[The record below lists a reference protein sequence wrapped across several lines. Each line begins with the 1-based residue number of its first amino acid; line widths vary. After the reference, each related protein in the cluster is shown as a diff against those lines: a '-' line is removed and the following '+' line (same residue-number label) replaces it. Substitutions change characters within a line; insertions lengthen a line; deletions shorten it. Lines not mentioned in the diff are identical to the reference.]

1 MQNTESFDA
10 SRSDENSRLHDTEH
24 KPNDEN
30 TVNAAGDFGEAAI
43 KDIPAVVEV
52 STQTDLKEAF
62 MDKMAD
68 MSLRGQCS
76 TECHATGAGEGCL
89 SNVYFKQ
96 YVTRLHSILNKF
108 DVSCGSLTIGHG
120 SMAGMNNKGWPV
132 SHQKM
137 SKVFLF

>member
-10 SRSDENSRLHDTEH
+10 SKSDENSRLHDTEH

-30 TVNAAGDFGEAAI
+30 TVNAAGDSGE
-43 KDIPAVVEV
+43 AVVEV

-68 MSLRGQCS
+68 MSSRGQCN
-76 TECHATGAGEGCL
+76 TKCHVTGVGEGCL

-96 YVTRLHSILNKF
+96 YVTRLHSILTKF
-108 DVSCGSLTIGHG
+108 DVSCGSLTI
-120 SMAGMNNKGWPV
+120 
-132 SHQKM
+132 
-137 SKVFLF
+137 